1 MLARIATPEAAAALA
16 ESLVQP
22 DAGLRF
28 DLLKALNK
36 LRRRDPGLMP
46 EGADFAGLLNLELMG
61 YYRSVQILEAFE
73 PRASNLLD
81 RHPSN
86 SVLTRALRE
95 RMEYEF
101 ERVFRLLALLYPP
114 RDIYNAY
121 VGVKSGRAQ
130 LRANALEVLEH
141 LLKPEHYRML
151 SYVLDPEITA
161 SDRLS
166 FARRFCRVGVNSKAE
181 ALRIL
186 LRCED
191 RWLCACSLH
200 AIGELGLAELCED
213 VRQLAHAGDS
223 LLEETWRWTS
233 ARLGVAGSA

>member
-1 MLARIATPEAAAALA
+1 
-16 ESLVQP
+16 
-22 DAGLRF
+22 
-28 DLLKALNK
+28 
-36 LRRRDPGLMP
+36 
-46 EGADFAGLLNLELMG
+46 
-61 YYRSVQILEAFE
+61 
-73 PRASNLLD
+73 LLD
-81 RHPSN
+81 RHPSS

-95 RMEYEF
+95 RMDYEF
-101 ERVFRLLALLYPP
+101 ERIFRLLALLYPP

-141 LLKPEHYRML
+141 LLKPEHFRML
-151 SYVLDPEITA
+151 SYALDPEITA

-186 LRCED
+186 LHCDD

-213 VRQLAHAGDS
+213 VRQLVTAGDP
-223 LLEETWRWTS
+223 LLEETWTWTS
-233 ARLGVAGSA
+233 ARLGVAGSV